1 MKLKKEIILIIG
13 ISVFIIVL
21 ELVTNKITN
30 ECVKNVEDKIK
41 IVNVNL
47 NKIKDMEK
55 DNEEYKMCRK
65 DLEENIQKLKK
76 DWFLKEDKLS
86 IFSEHDELVKVSKCL
101 ITIEENVK
109 NEEYE
114 NALEDGSEFMY
125 WLNHI
130 KEKDKLEL
138 KNVF

>member
-13 ISVFIIVL
+13 ILVFIIVL

-30 ECVKNVEDKIK
+30 ESVKNIEDKIK

-55 DNEEYKMCRK
+55 DNEEYEMCRK

-86 IFSEHDELVKVSKCL
+86 IFSEHDELEKVSKCL

-114 NALEDGSEFMY
+114 IALEDGSEFMY

>member
-30 ECVKNVEDKIK
+30 ESIKNVEDKIK

-55 DNEEYKMCRK
+55 DNEEYEMCRK

-86 IFSEHDELVKVSKCL
+86 IFSEHDELEKVSKCL